1 MFLFFL
7 VWRNKMLFYVSKKIV
22 CFRKY
27 SQMFVAHL
35 YCKFSNIESIILLG
49 ELELGDKKIR

>member
-1 MFLFFL
+1 
-7 VWRNKMLFYVSKKIV
+7 MLFYVSKKIV